1 MLATPAE
8 AVAALL
14 GRRVSLAACE
24 SITGGMICA
33 ALTSVAGSSQV
44 VRGGLVTYAT
54 DLKSALA
61 RVDADLI
68 EESGVVSAQVA
79 EAMAEGARQVC
90 RADWGIGVTGVAGP
104 GPADGVPAGTVWLAV
119 VGPDQRA
126 VVKLGLEGDRGAI
139 RQQVVDE
146 SLGLLCRM
154 LDDTYPRTAT
164 LSQDTL
170 DIAGES
176 QSGRVE

>member
-1 MLATPAE
+1 
-8 AVAALL
+8 
-14 GRRVSLAACE
+14 
-24 SITGGMICA
+24 MICA

-54 DLKSALA
+54 DLKSSLA
-61 RVDADLI
+61 RVDAELI
-68 EESGVVSAQVA
+68 EESGVVSAAVA

-104 GPADGVPAGTVWLAV
+104 GPADGVPAGIVWLAV
-119 VGPDQRA
+119 VGPDQRM
-126 VVKLGLEGDRGAI
+126 VVQLVLDGDRGAI

-146 SLGLLCRM
+146 SLGLLCQI
-154 LDDTYPRTAT
+154 LDESQPRTAT

-170 DIAGES
+170 DIAG
-176 QSGRVE
+176 QWQPGRVE